1 MKIAL
6 VGATGHVG
14 AAVLEEALARGHAVV
29 ALARDPAKVAARP
42 GLEAVKADAYAAA
55 SVAAAVAGVDAV
67 ISAFN
72 PGWTDPEI
80 RAHFIA
86 GSQAIDEG
94 VRAAGV
100 KRLLVVGGAGSLY
113 VAPGVQLIDTPHFP
127 KEYFEGADGARQ
139 VLAMYRDGRLGA
151 GLDWTFLS
159 PPVLFSPVGPLAH
172 APRTGTYRVGAEA
185 PLMDG
190 DTPAGISE
198 ADLAVAILDEIE
210 TPKHPKA
217 RFTVASA

>member
-6 VGATGHVG
+6 IGATGFVG
-14 AAVLEEALARGHAVV
+14 AAVLAEALARGHEVV
-29 ALARDPAKVAARP
+29 VLARTPAKIEARP
-42 GLEAVKADAYAAA
+42 GVTVVAGDAYEAA
-55 SVAAAVAGVDAV
+55 SVATAVAGCDAV

-80 RAHFIA
+80 KAHFLA
-86 GSQAIDEG
+86 GASAIDAG
-94 VRAAGV
+94 VRASGV
-100 KRLLVVGGAGSLY
+100 KRLLVIGGAGSLY

-127 KEYFEGADGARQ
+127 AAYFEGADGARQ
-139 VLAMYRDGRLGA
+139 LLAHYRDGSAGA

-159 PPVLFSPVGPLAH
+159 PPVMFAPQSPLAS

-190 DTPAGISE
+190 DTPAGISV
-198 ADLAVAILDEIE
+198 ADLAVAIVDEIE
-210 TPKHPKA
+210 TPKHIRA

>member
-6 VGATGHVG
+6 IGATGFVG
-14 AAVLEEALARGHAVV
+14 AAILTEALSRGHAVTV
-29 ALARDPAKVAARP
+29 LARDPAKIAAQP
-42 GLEAVKADAYAAA
+42 GVTVVKADAYDAA
-55 SVAAAVAGVDAV
+55 SVAAAVAGADAV

-80 RAHFIA
+80 KAHFLA
-86 GSQAIDEG
+86 GSQAIDAG
-94 VRAAGV
+94 VRASGV

-127 KEYFEGADGARQ
+127 KEYFEGADGARRL
-139 VLAMYRDGRLGA
+139 LALYRDGTVGA

-159 PPVLFSPVGPLAH
+159 PPVFFSAHAPLAH
-172 APRTGTYRVGAEA
+172 APRTGRYRVGGEA

-190 DTPAGISE
+190 ETPAGISE
-198 ADLAVAILDEIE
+198 ADLAAAILDEIE
-210 TPKHPKA
+210 TPKHVRA

>member
-6 VGATGHVG
+6 IGATGYVG
-14 AAVLEEALARGHAVV
+14 AAVLTEALARGHAVT
-29 ALARDPAKVAARP
+29 ALARDPAKIAPRP
-42 GLEAVKADAYAAA
+42 GLTVVAADAYDAA
-55 SVAAAVAGVDAV
+55 SVAAAVKGVDAV

-80 RAHFIA
+80 KAHFLA
-86 GSQAIDEG
+86 GAKAIDEG
-94 VRAAGV
+94 VRASGV

-127 KEYFEGADGARQ
+127 KEYFEGADGARK
-139 VLAMYRDGRLGA
+139 VLAQYRDGSLGA

-159 PPVLFSPVGPLAH
+159 PPVFFSVHAPLAH
-172 APRTGTYRVGAEA
+172 APRTGRYRVGDEA

-198 ADLAVAILDEIE
+198 ADLAAAIVDEIE
-210 TPKHPKA
+210 AGKHIRA

>member
-6 VGATGHVG
+6 IGATGYVG
-14 AAVLEEALARGHAVV
+14 AAVLDEALSRGHEVV
-29 ALARDPAKVAARP
+29 VLARTPAKIEARA
-42 GLEAVKADAYAAA
+42 GVTVVSADAYDAA
-55 SVAAAVAGVDAV
+55 SVAKAVTGTDAV

-80 RAHFIA
+80 KAHFLA
-86 GSQAIDEG
+86 GSQAIDAG
-94 VRAAGV
+94 VRASGV
-100 KRLLVVGGAGSLY
+100 TRLLVVGGAGSLF
-113 VAPGVQLIDTPHFP
+113 VAPGIQLIDTPQFP

-139 VLAMYRDGRLGA
+139 ILAMYRDGSVGA

-159 PPVLFSPVGPLAH
+159 PPVMFSAHAPLAH
-172 APRTGTYRVGAEA
+172 APRSGRYRVGAEA

-198 ADLAVAILDEIE
+198 ADLAVAIVDEIE
-210 TPKHPKA
+210 TPKHIRA

>member
-1 MKIAL
+1 MKLAL
-6 VGATGHVG
+6 VGATGYVG
-14 AAVLEEALARGHAVV
+14 AAVLEEALSRGHDVV
-29 ALARDPAKVAARP
+29 VLARDPAKLAARP
-42 GLEAVKADAYAAA
+42 GLTVAKADAYDAAA
-55 SVAAAVAGVDAV
+55 VAAAVAGCAAV

-80 RAHFIA
+80 RAHFLA
-86 GSQAIDEG
+86 GSQAIDAG
-94 VRAAGV
+94 VRAGGV
-100 KRLLVVGGAGSLY
+100 TRLLVVGGAGSLY
-113 VAPGVQLIDTPHFP
+113 VAPGLQLIDTPQFP

-159 PPVLFSPVGPLAH
+159 PPVLFSLHAPLAH
-172 APRTGTYRVGAEA
+172 APRTGRYRVGAEA

-190 DTPAGISE
+190 ETPAGISE
-198 ADLAVAILDEIE
+198 ADLAVAIVDEIE
-210 TPKHPKA
+210 TPKHLRA

>member
-6 VGATGHVG
+6 IGATGYVG
-14 AAVLEEALARGHAVV
+14 AAVLAEALARGHQVTVLARTPAKIEARANLTVV
-29 ALARDPAKVAARP
+29 A
-42 GLEAVKADAYAAA
+42 ADAYDAA
-55 SVAAAVAGVDAV
+55 SVAKAVAGTDAV

-80 RAHFIA
+80 KAHFLA
-86 GSQAIDEG
+86 GATAIDEG
-94 VRAAGV
+94 VRASGV

-113 VAPGVQLIDTPHFP
+113 VAPGVQLIDTPQFP
-127 KEYFEGADGARQ
+127 AEYFEGADAARR
-139 VLAMYRDGRLGA
+139 VLAQYRDGTMGQ

-159 PPVLFSPVGPLAH
+159 PPVFFSLQAPLAH
-172 APRTGTYRVGAEA
+172 APRTGKYRVGAEA
-185 PLMDG
+185 PLMEG

-198 ADLAVAILDEIE
+198 ADLAVAIVDEIE
-210 TPKHPKA
+210 TGKHIGA

>member
-6 VGATGHVG
+6 IGATGYVG
-14 AAVLEEALARGHAVV
+14 AAVLEELLSRGHAVV
-29 ALARDPAKVAARP
+29 ALARTPAKIAPRP
-42 GLEAVKADAYAAA
+42 GLEVVAADAYEAA
-55 SVAAAVAGVDAV
+55 SVAAAVKGVDAV

-80 RAHFIA
+80 KAHFLA
-86 GSQAIDEG
+86 GAEAIDAG

-100 KRLLVVGGAGSLY
+100 KRLLVIGGAGSLY

-127 KEYFEGADGARQ
+127 AAYFDGADGARRL
-139 VLAMYRDGRLGA
+139 LAMYRDGTVGA

-159 PPVLFSPVGPLAH
+159 PPVMFSAASPLAH
-172 APRTGTYRVGAEA
+172 APRTGRYRVGGEE
-185 PLMDG
+185 PLVDG
-190 DTPAGISE
+190 ETPAGISE
-198 ADLAVAILDEIE
+198 ADLAAAIVDEIE
-210 TPKHPKA
+210 TPKHVRA

>member
-6 VGATGHVG
+6 IGATGFVG
-14 AAVLEEALARGHAVV
+14 AAILTEALSRGHAVTV
-29 ALARDPAKVAARP
+29 LARDPAKIAAHP
-42 GLEAVKADAYAAA
+42 AVTAVKADAYDAA
-55 SVAAAVAGVDAV
+55 SVAAAVAGADAV

-80 RAHFIA
+80 KAHFLA
-86 GSQAIDEG
+86 GSQAIDAG
-94 VRAAGV
+94 VRASGV

-127 KEYFEGADGARQ
+127 KEYFEGADGARRL
-139 VLAMYRDGRLGA
+139 LALYRDGTVGA

-159 PPVLFSPVGPLAH
+159 PPVFFSAHAPLAH
-172 APRTGTYRVGAEA
+172 APRTGRYRVGGEA

-190 DTPAGISE
+190 ETPAGISE
-198 ADLAVAILDEIE
+198 ADLAAAILDEIE
-210 TPKHPKA
+210 TPKHVRA

>member
-6 VGATGHVG
+6 IGATGYVG
-14 AAVLEEALARGHAVV
+14 AAVLTEALSRGHAVTV
-29 ALARDPAKVAARP
+29 IARDPAKIAAQP
-42 GLEAVKADAYAAA
+42 GVTAVKADAYDAA
-55 SVAAAVAGVDAV
+55 SVAAAVAGADAV

-80 RAHFIA
+80 KAHFLS
-86 GSQAIDEG
+86 GSQAIDAG
-94 VRAAGV
+94 VRASGV

-127 KEYFEGADGARQ
+127 KEYFEGADGARRL
-139 VLAMYRDGRLGA
+139 LALYRDGTVGA

-159 PPVLFSPVGPLAH
+159 PPVFFSAHAPLAH
-172 APRTGTYRVGAEA
+172 APRTGRYRVGGEA

-190 DTPAGISE
+190 ETPAGISE
-198 ADLAVAILDEIE
+198 ADLAAAILDEIE
-210 TPKHPKA
+210 TPKHVRA